1 MSVLGWVR
9 SKAVIVLLA
18 SMQAGAQPPKVI
30 AFTNVSVVPM
40 TGNQVVSNR
49 TVVVTG
55 DRITAMGPV
64 KTTAV
69 PQVATR
75 VDGQGKFLMPGLAEM
90 HGHIPPPTAP
100 RELVDNVL
108 LPYIL
113 VDANP
118 LQNVSKMEKQSGLML
133 RGRWLPA
140 SEIEPVLAKIAASK

>member
-1 MSVLGWVR
+1 
-9 SKAVIVLLA
+9 
-18 SMQAGAQPPKVI
+18 
-30 AFTNVSVVPM
+30 
-40 TGNQVVSNR
+40 
-49 TVVVTG
+49 
-55 DRITAMGPV
+55 MGPV

-90 HGHIPPPTAP
+90 HWHIPPPTAP

-108 LPYIL
+108 FLYIL

-118 LQNVSKMEKQSGLML
+118 LQNVSNMEKRSGVMV

-140 SEIEPVLAKIAASK
+140 SEIDAVLEKIAASK